1 MIKIE
6 QLLPLLKK
14 GWVAMDEN
22 GRWYWYSEKPVR
34 ISSDKWAVARIVCTV
49 CLFRVFDIISVED
62 WTKSLMRCGD
72 E

>member
-14 GWVAMDEN
+14 GWVAMDKDE
-22 GRWYWYSEKPVR
+22 YWWWFKTEPTVSVKNECW
-34 ISSDKWAVARIVCTV
+34 ISDNTIW
-49 CLFRVFDIISVED
+49 CLSNSFTIQPTKD